1 MKLVAEPQNVLN
13 FFYELNQIPRPSYHE
28 QAVVEYV
35 ANFAK
40 ERGLEYF
47 TDSAN
52 NIIVKKPATP
62 GFEDRPVVILQG
74 HMDMVPEKGPNS
86 NHDFLKDPIEMI
98 LDGEW
103 LHANDTTLG
112 ADNGIAV
119 AMALA
124 VLDSDTVQHGP
135 LECLFTAAEETG
147 MDGAL
152 GLDASP
158 LQGKYLLNID
168 TEEETQFIVSCAG
181 GCNLDVLFPLLKDDT
196 DKLYTA
202 GLNISVEGF
211 LGGHSGIEIHK
222 QRANA
227 IQLVA
232 RLLFELAKSFKYELS
247 SFAGGTKHNA
257 IPNAVNVSL
266 AVRKEDLED
275 IKAFIAKKQED
286 YVHEFT
292 PQDENLAFV
301 VTDAERPAQVY
312 VPTTTD
318 SLLSYLYLAPHGV
331 IGMSQSLDNLVET
344 SINLA
349 IVQEEARHI
358 RLIASLRSSSASPLH
373 YLSERM
379 CLLAHTLGA
388 KADVNTGYPAWEYDA
403 GSPLEEQAIE
413 VYKEV
418 FGREPHVTAIHAGLE
433 CGLLKKHL
441 PNTQMIS
448 FGPDIINAHTPREAV
463 NMASVKRV
471 YDFLV
476 ELLAKLK

>member
-28 QAVVEYV
+28 EEVVKYI

-47 TDSAN
+47 TDNAN

-62 GFEDRPVVILQG
+62 GYEDRPIVILQG

-86 NHDFLKDPIEMI
+86 DHDFLKDPIEMS

-112 ADNGIAV
+112 ADDGIAV

-124 VLDSDTVQHGP
+124 VLDSDSVKHGP
-135 LECLFTAAEETG
+135 LECVFTAAEETG
-147 MDGAL
+147 MDGAV

-158 LQGKYLLNID
+158 LEGKYLLNID
-168 TEEETQFIVSCAG
+168 TEVETQFIVSCAG
-181 GCNLDVLFPLLKDDT
+181 GCNLDVLFPLIKDDV
-196 DKLYTA
+196 DSLYDTGIKIA
-202 GLNISVEGF
+202 IKGL

-222 QRANA
+222 QHANA
-227 IQLVA
+227 NQLMA
-232 RLLFELAKSFKYELS
+232 RVLFELAKKFKYQMA
-247 SFAGGTKHNA
+247 SFAGGSKHNA
-257 IPNAVNVSL
+257 IPNSAVVEI
-266 AVRKEDLED
+266 AARKEDLEA
-275 IKAFIAKKQED
+275 IKEFIAQKQAD

-292 PQDENLAFV
+292 PQDENIEIV
-301 VTDAERPAQVY
+301 VDQIEVPAQVY
-312 VPTTTD
+312 APTTTE
-318 SLLSYLYLAPHGV
+318 SLLSYIYLAPHGV

-349 IVQEEARHI
+349 IVQEEERHI
-358 RLIASLRSSSASPLH
+358 RLITSIRSSSANPLH
-373 YLSERM
+373 YLSEKM
-379 CLLAHTLGA
+379 CLLAELLGA
-388 KADVNTGYPAWEYDA
+388 KGIVNGGYPAWEYDA

-413 VYKEV
+413 VYKHV
-418 FGREPHVTAIHAGLE
+418 FGHAPEVTAIHAGLE

-441 PNTQMIS
+441 PETQMIS
-448 FGPDIINAHTPREAV
+448 FGPDIINAHTPRERV

-471 YDFLV
+471 YDFLI
-476 ELLAKLK
+476 ELLATLK